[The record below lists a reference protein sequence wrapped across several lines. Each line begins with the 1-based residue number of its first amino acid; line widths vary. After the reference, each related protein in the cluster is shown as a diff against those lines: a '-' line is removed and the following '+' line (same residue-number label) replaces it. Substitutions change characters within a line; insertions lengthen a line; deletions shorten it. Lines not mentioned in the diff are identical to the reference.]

1 MYPAITNNRNFEKS
15 NNQILD
21 STLDEGLH
29 LLFHGLLSCIDKHC
43 FLNDLDIEK
52 KDKEGQTSKT
62 KGKVII
68 EIKSSDKMSNSKT
81 FTLPENN
88 RNIKSK
94 RK

>member
-21 STLDEGLH
+21 STLDKGLH